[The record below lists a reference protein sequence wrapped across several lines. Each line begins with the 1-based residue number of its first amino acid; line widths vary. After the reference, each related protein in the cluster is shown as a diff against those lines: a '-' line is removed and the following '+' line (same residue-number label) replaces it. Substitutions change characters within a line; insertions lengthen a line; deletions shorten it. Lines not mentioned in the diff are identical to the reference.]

1 MKQQRDT
8 LKRYQQRVEKLLEK
22 ERELAKKLLS
32 ENKREYVKDF
42 FTFERIF
49 CLVEFHLTILNNLKM
64 INGYFL
70 VPRCICNCCFNN
82 G

>member
-32 ENKREYVKDF
+32 ENKKEYDSLNFLICVYIIQVCV
-42 FTFERIF
+42 FTY
-49 CLVEFHLTILNNLKM
+49 L
-64 INGYFL
+64 
-70 VPRCICNCCFNN
+70 
-82 G
+82 

>member
-32 ENKREYVKDF
+32 ENKREYVKNNSLF
-42 FTFERIF
+42 SNNTFIIYLLLRS
-49 CLVEFHLTILNNLKM
+49 TTYN
-64 INGYFL
+64 
-70 VPRCICNCCFNN
+70 
-82 G
+82 

>member
-32 ENKREYVKDF
+32 ENKREYVWNKIIILIKY
-42 FTFERIF
+42 IF
-49 CLVEFHLTILNNLKM
+49 IHT
-64 INGYFL
+64 
-70 VPRCICNCCFNN
+70 CI
-82 G
+82 

>member
-32 ENKREYVKDF
+32 ENKKEYVWNK
-42 FTFERIF
+42 II
-49 CLVEFHLTILNNLKM
+49 ILIK
-64 INGYFL
+64 
-70 VPRCICNCCFNN
+70 
-82 G
+82 

>member
-32 ENKREYVKDF
+32 ENKKEYVWNK
-42 FTFERIF
+42 II
-49 CLVEFHLTILNNLKM
+49 ILIKYNIQTYKSYKLSIVK
-64 INGYFL
+64 YL
-70 VPRCICNCCFNN
+70 
-82 G
+82 

>member
-32 ENKREYVKDF
+32 ENKKEYDS
-42 FTFERIF
+42 
-49 CLVEFHLTILNNLKM
+49 LNFLICVYIYKFVYSHTCRLYNIACTLKSVL
-64 INGYFL
+64 YF
-70 VPRCICNCCFNN
+70 PTE
-82 G
+82 